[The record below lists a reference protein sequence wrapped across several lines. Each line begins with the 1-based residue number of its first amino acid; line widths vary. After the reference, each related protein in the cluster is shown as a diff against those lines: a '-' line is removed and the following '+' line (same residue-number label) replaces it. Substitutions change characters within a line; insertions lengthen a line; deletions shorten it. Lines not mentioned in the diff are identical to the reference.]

1 MDRVIDSAKLADLH
15 QFVST
20 ELPDEFDTIIG
31 EKGVRLSGGQRQR
44 VGLARALYRQP
55 AVLVLDEATS
65 ALDNITEQGVI
76 QSIRSLPDSMT
87 VVIIAHRLSTVKHA
101 DCIYL
106 MDQGKIV
113 DQGTYES
120 LINTNEQFRKMVDIS

>member
-1 MDRVIDSAKLADLH
+1 MIVNK
-15 QFVST
+15 
-20 ELPDEFDTIIG
+20 ELPQGFRTIIG

-76 QSIRSLPDSMT
+76 KSIRSLPESMT

-106 MDQGKIV
+106 MDQGEIKAF
-113 DQGTYES
+113 GTYES
-120 LINTNEQFRKMVDIS
+120 LMETDEQFRKMVEIS